1 MVQQSSNSNE
11 MPCAEAAKLAQRLHQ
26 HPRLRMKVEELLA
39 VVENEGDL
47 RSANAV
53 EQRVIES
60 IRKLGQ
66 AALQSWAEQQ
76 NQQQTQALL
85 ENAPE
90 IHRSRQKN
98 STGTQDSVPSRS

>member
-1 MVQQSSNSNE
+1 MVHQSSDSHE

-26 HPRLRMKVEELLA
+26 HPHLRMKIEQLLA
-39 VVENEGDL
+39 VVENEGEL
-47 RSANAV
+47 TRANAA

-60 IRKLGQ
+60 IQKLGQ

-85 ENAPE
+85 ENTLG
-90 IHRSRQKN
+90 IHRLRQKN
-98 STGTQDSVPSRS
+98 SIGTRDSVPSQS